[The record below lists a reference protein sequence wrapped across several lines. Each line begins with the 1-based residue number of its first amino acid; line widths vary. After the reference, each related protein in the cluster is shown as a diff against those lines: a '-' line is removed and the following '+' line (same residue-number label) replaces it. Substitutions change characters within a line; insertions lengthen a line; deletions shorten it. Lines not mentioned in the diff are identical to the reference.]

1 MSFYDTQIFTY
12 LILPLLI
19 VFARICDV
27 TIGTMRIIV
36 LSRGHKYL
44 APMLGFFEVLIWI
57 TVMAKIMQN
66 MHNPICYIAY
76 AFGFA
81 LGNFVGII
89 VEERIAIG
97 KAVIRIIT
105 GQDATQLIKV
115 LRDGGYGVTSIPA
128 QGSTGPVHLIFTVIK
143 RGHLE
148 EVEEMIRNF
157 NPHAFYSI
165 EDVRYVSEG
174 VFPNGLPFYRQRLF
188 GLPEMFIKDKRRQDN
203 V

>member
-1 MSFYDTQIFTY
+1 MSFYDSAIFMY
-12 LILPLLI
+12 LLLPLLI
-19 VFARICDV
+19 VLARICDV
-27 TIGTMRIIV
+27 TIGTMRLIV

-66 MHNPICYIAY
+66 MHNPICYVAY
-76 AFGFA
+76 ACGFA

-105 GQDATQLIKV
+105 SQDATQLIKG

-128 QGSTGPVHLIFTVIK
+128 QGSTGMVHLIFTVVK
-143 RGHLE
+143 RSHLE
-148 EVEEMIRNF
+148 EVEEIIRNF

-174 VFPNGLPFYRQRLF
+174 VFPQGLPFYKQKFF

>member
-1 MSFYDTQIFTY
+1 MSFYDSSVFTY
-12 LILPLLI
+12 FVLPLLI
-19 VFARICDV
+19 VLARVCDV

-76 AFGFA
+76 AGGFA

-97 KAVIRIIT
+97 KVVIRVIT
-105 GQDATQLIKV
+105 TQDATQLIAG
-115 LRDGGYGVTSIPA
+115 LRSGGYGVTSIPA
-128 QGSTGPVHLIFTVIK
+128 QGSTGLVHLIYTVVK
-143 RGHLE
+143 RSHLE
-148 EVEEMIRNF
+148 GVEEIIRNF

-174 VFPNGLPFYRQRLF
+174 VFPKGLPFYKQKLF

>member
-1 MSFYDTQIFTY
+1 MSFYDSSIFTY
-12 LILPLLI
+12 FVLPLLI

-105 GQDATQLIKV
+105 GQDATELIKE
-115 LRDGGYGVTSIPA
+115 LRALGYGVTSLPA
-128 QGSTGPVHLIFTVIK
+128 HGSTGMVHLIYTVVK

-148 EVEEMIRNF
+148 EVEEIIRNF

-174 VFPNGLPFYRQRLF
+174 VFPRGLPFYKQRFF
-188 GLPEMFIKDKRRQDN
+188 GLPEMFIKEKRRQDN

>member
-1 MSFYDTQIFTY
+1 MSFYDSAIFTY
-12 LILPLLI
+12 VMLPLLI
-19 VFARICDV
+19 VLARICDV

-44 APMLGFFEVLIWI
+44 APLLGFFEVLIWI

-66 MHNPICYIAY
+66 LHNPICYFAY
-76 AFGFA
+76 AGGFA
-81 LGNFVGII
+81 IGNLVGII

-97 KAVIRIIT
+97 KVVIRIIT
-105 GQDATQLIKV
+105 SQDATQLIAG

-128 QGSTGPVHLIFTVIK
+128 QGSTGLVHLIFTVVK
-143 RGHLE
+143 RSHLE
-148 EVEEMIRNF
+148 EVEEIIRNF
-157 NPHAFYSI
+157 NLHAFYSI

-174 VFPNGLPFYRQRLF
+174 VFPQGLPFYKQRFF
-188 GLPEMFIKDKRRQDN
+188 GLPEIFTKDRRRQDN

>member
-1 MSFYDTQIFTY
+1 MPFYDTHIFTY

-19 VFARICDV
+19 ILARICDV

-44 APMLGFFEVLIWI
+44 APMLGFFEVLVWI

-76 AFGFA
+76 ACGFA
-81 LGNFVGII
+81 LGNFVGIV

-97 KAVIRIIT
+97 NAIIRIIT
-105 GQDATQLIKV
+105 PHDAAELIKS
-115 LRDGGYGVTSIPA
+115 LRDSGYGVTIVPA
-128 QGSTGPVHLIFTVIK
+128 QGSTGMVHLIYTVVK

-174 VFPNGLPFYRQRLF
+174 VFPRGLPFYKQRLF